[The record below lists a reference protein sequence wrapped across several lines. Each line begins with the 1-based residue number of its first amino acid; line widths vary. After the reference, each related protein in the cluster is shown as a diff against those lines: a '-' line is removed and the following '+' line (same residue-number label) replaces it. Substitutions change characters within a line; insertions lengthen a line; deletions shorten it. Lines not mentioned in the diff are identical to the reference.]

1 MRTFACFL
9 GLILL
14 GLASIAAFAYPAWL
28 LLHPHFDFPFHRIG
42 ERVGM
47 LGLLAGFLLVARRLG
62 LADRKSLGYG
72 LPRREF
78 LREWGLG
85 LAIGVV
91 TMTAVIVIMALLG
104 LLEWR
109 PDAKVGL
116 GPVAGVIGARLLS

>member
-1 MRTFACFL
+1 MR
-9 GLILL
+9 
-14 GLASIAAFAYPAWL
+14 AFAWFLCLFLVDFAVVAVLSSPAWL

-78 LREWGLG
+78 LREWGVG

-91 TMTAVIVIMALLG
+91 TMTGVIVIMALLG

-109 PDAKVGL
+109 
-116 GPVAGVIGARLLS
+116 